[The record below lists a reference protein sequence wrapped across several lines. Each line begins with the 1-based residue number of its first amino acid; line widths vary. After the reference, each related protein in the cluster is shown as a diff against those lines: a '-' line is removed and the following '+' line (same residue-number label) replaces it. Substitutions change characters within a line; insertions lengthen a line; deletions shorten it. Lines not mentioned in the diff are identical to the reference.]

1 MRIAGIVG
9 VMLIIAIVLS
19 TSVQAQDE
27 ARAQTADR
35 NSEQIAQV
43 FDGPFGQAPDAPMA
57 GRPGP
62 GSPDRQDMDRQRRHL
77 EQLRM
82 LKLLEVLDLKDS
94 QEEPFLMAFRA
105 MRKSQRELD
114 EQKTKLLTRLSEII
128 QSPSRDDRKINALT
142 DSVVAISDQKR
153 AQAGAF
159 LAKART
165 ILTAEQTAKLLI
177 FEERFEYELL
187 ERVREFR
194 RMGRMGGPMRDP
206 MDSN

>member
-1 MRIAGIVG
+1 MRIAGIVAA
-9 VMLIIAIVLS
+9 MFIIAVVLP
-19 TSVQAQDE
+19 TSAQ
-27 ARAQTADR
+27 AQTADR
-35 NSEQIAQV
+35 TSEQIVQV
-43 FDGPFGQAPDAPMA
+43 LDGPFEQAPDAPMA

-62 GSPDRQDMDRQRRHL
+62 GGPDRQEMERQRRHL

-94 QEEPFLMAFRA
+94 KEEPFLMAFRA
-105 MRKSQRELD
+105 MRKSQRDLD
-114 EQKTKLLTRLSEII
+114 EQKKKLLARLSETI

-142 DSVVAISDQKR
+142 DSVVQISDQKR

-165 ILTAEQTAKLLI
+165 ILNAEQTAKLVI